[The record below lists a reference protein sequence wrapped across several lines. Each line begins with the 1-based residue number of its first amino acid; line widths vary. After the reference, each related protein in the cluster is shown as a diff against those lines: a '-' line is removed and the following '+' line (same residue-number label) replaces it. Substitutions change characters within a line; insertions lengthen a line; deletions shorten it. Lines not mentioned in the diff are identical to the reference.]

1 MVEASD
7 LIKLELFGVFLKK
20 QLEELAT
27 VTEEKNYKKKEM
39 IYQQGDRA
47 NHFYIITR
55 GLISLVEFQPG
66 DKVGIVFEERGQ
78 GEVFG
83 CASFMK
89 PRNHTLTAMCVE
101 DSEVLVIETDKL
113 IDLFEKDPDVGYK
126 FMKNI
131 NQIYFDLYKF
141 AKRQLHEMMKI
152 PVIITTLPT

>member
-7 LIKLELFGVFLKK
+7 LIKLELFGVFLIK
-20 QLEELAT
+20 QIEELAT
-27 VTEEKNYKKKEM
+27 VTERKKYKKKEM

-47 NHFYIITR
+47 NHFYIIIR
-55 GLISLVEFQPG
+55 GLVSLVEFQPG
-66 DKVGIVFEERGQ
+66 NKVGIVFEERGR

-101 DSEVLVIETDKL
+101 DSEFLVMETDTL
-113 IDLFEKDPDVGYK
+113 IDLFEQDTEAGYK
-126 FMKNI
+126 FMKKI

-141 AKRQLHEMMKI
+141 AKRQLHEMMKV
-152 PVIITTLPT
+152 PAIITTLPT